1 MKLAVKGID
10 SVHLSFVQPAE
21 YEPPFFVSTAYEDST
36 PWIREPLKMNVG
48 HVDSKY
54 YRLSIKVW
62 TRLLSVPVDLDALN
76 SENINYSSSKSF
88 PGVTGVLL

>member
-1 MKLAVKGID
+1 
-10 SVHLSFVQPAE
+10 
-21 YEPPFFVSTAYEDST
+21 
-36 PWIREPLKMNVG
+36 MNVG

-62 TRLLSVPVDLDALN
+62 TRLLSVPADLDALN

-88 PGVTGVLL
+88 QTGVLLENVVLLKCSSRKNFK